1 MFTSPDRTGSNY
13 HYYRRMKNMLSKE
26 GDTIKIIMKVE
37 ITSISKYG
45 KGFDV
50 RMPNGRITWID
61 QKDIDSG
68 KIQIEE

>member
-37 ITSISKYG
+37 ITSISKRG
-45 KGFDV
+45 MNVMLPSKHIV
-50 RMPNGRITWID
+50 WID
-61 QKDIDSG
+61 NKDIDNG